1 MRIDEEAEEEDDDDD
16 DVEDMCYCDECIM
29 NVIIIIIIF

>member
-1 MRIDEEAEEEDDDDD
+1 MMEDDEDDD

-29 NVIIIIIIF
+29 NVILFMTILE